1 MFLWRVAANT
11 LPTRKNLI
19 SRMDITE
26 SWCVLC
32 NQDVESTSHL
42 FFKCPATKV
51 LWFAAC
57 WGFRSEEVQ
66 SAQPC
71 DIIKLVLEP
80 PKTICQ
86 AHDLWMVSLKMALTL
101 EEIWCIR
108 NAVIHQKGPID
119 LLASIGGIGEKFK
132 ECARVFSYPQTFIMV
147 QPVIRWSPPPPEF
160 IKLNVDATIAQNTS
174 ALAVVTRN
182 E

>member
-1 MFLWRVAANT
+1 MWILDSKGLFSVKSAYKKMLPNTPSQTSSTVDWSKIWKIRGPERIKMFLWRVAANT

-26 SWCVLC
+26 PWCVLC

-42 FFKCPATKV
+42 FFKCPATKA

-80 PKTICQ
+80 PETICQ
-86 AHDLWMVSLKMALTL
+86 AHDL
-101 EEIWCIR
+101 
-108 NAVIHQKGPID
+108 
-119 LLASIGGIGEKFK
+119 
-132 ECARVFSYPQTFIMV
+132 
-147 QPVIRWSPPPPEF
+147 
-160 IKLNVDATIAQNTS
+160 
-174 ALAVVTRN
+174 
-182 E
+182 